1 MRVQQQLLA
10 FLIRSSR
17 ELVSPCS
24 VEWGC
29 SSYPWQYA
37 FAVCCV
43 NSYSL
48 VQLPDVIPGA
58 SRAAVS
64 GSIEEAWYD
73 SLAMSESDAEDDFH
87 SVQDGKTDSIM

>member
-1 MRVQQQLLA
+1 MQ
-10 FLIRSSR
+10 
-17 ELVSPCS
+17 LVSL
-24 VEWGC
+24 
-29 SSYPWQYA
+29 
-37 FAVCCV
+37 AVRIAVRCV

-48 VQLPDVIPGA
+48 VQLPDVIPGT

-87 SVQDGKTDSIM
+87 SVQDGKTFHNVTVAW